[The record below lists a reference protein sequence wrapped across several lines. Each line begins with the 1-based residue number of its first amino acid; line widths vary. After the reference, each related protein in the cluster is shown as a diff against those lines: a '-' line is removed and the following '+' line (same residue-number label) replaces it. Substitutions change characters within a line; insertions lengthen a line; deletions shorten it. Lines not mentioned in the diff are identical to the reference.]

1 MSDYIVRATAGNGSI
16 RTFAATTRD
25 LVQHAREIHHTSPV
39 ASAALGRM
47 LTAAAMMGSMLKG
60 EKDIVTLQIRGEGPL
75 QGLVVTSDSHARV
88 KGYVFN
94 PNVEIPDLYPGK
106 LNVGGAI
113 GNGYMSVIK
122 DIGMREPY
130 AGRIELVTGGI
141 ADDLTYYFAQSEQ
154 TPSAVGLGVL
164 VETDTSIRRAGGFI
178 IQLLPDATDEMI
190 EKLEKKLATLPYV
203 SDLLDMGKAKAFI
216 STTAG
221 TFCGQMPSP
230 WQRPLTR
237 TGTLRGTPFTRPTTR
252 KPAGSPSRC
261 PTPSMMRICSVT
273 AFRTAAAASAAR
285 QPSTATS
292 SPFRRG
298 TKTTRCCLRLR
309 GCAKPATSM

>member
-16 RTFAATTRD
+16 RAFAATTRD

-122 DIGMREPY
+122 D
-130 AGRIELVTGGI
+130 
-141 ADDLTYYFAQSEQ
+141 
-154 TPSAVGLGVL
+154 
-164 VETDTSIRRAGGFI
+164 
-178 IQLLPDATDEMI
+178 
-190 EKLEKKLATLPYV
+190 
-203 SDLLDMGKAKAFI
+203 
-216 STTAG
+216 
-221 TFCGQMPSP
+221 
-230 WQRPLTR
+230 RP
-237 TGTLRGTPFTRPTTR
+237 
-252 KPAGSPSRC
+252 
-261 PTPSMMRICSVT
+261 
-273 AFRTAAAASAAR
+273 
-285 QPSTATS
+285 
-292 SPFRRG
+292 
-298 TKTTRCCLRLR
+298 
-309 GCAKPATSM
+309 

>member
-16 RTFAATTRD
+16 RAFAATTRD

-130 AGRIELVTGGI
+130 AGRIELVTGEI

-178 IQLLPDATDEMI
+178 IQLMPFCDEKVI
-190 EKLEKKLATLPYV
+190 EKLEQRLAEV
-203 SDLLDMGKAKAFI
+203 N
-216 STTAG
+216 
-221 TFCGQMPSP
+221 
-230 WQRPLTR
+230 
-237 TGTLRGTPFTRPTTR
+237 
-252 KPAGSPSRC
+252 
-261 PTPSMMRICSVT
+261 SVT
-273 AFRTAAAASAAR
+273 AFLDEGLTPEQILEKLLGDMDLVINDTVPTQFYCNCSRERVSKALIAVGRKELNEMIQEGKPVELKCHFCNSAYEF
-285 QPSTATS
+285 STEDL
-292 SPFRRG
+292 
-298 TKTTRCCLRLR
+298 KELLR
-309 GCAKPATSM
+309 KSK

>member
-16 RTFAATTRD
+16 RAFAATTRD

-130 AGRIELVTGGI
+130 AGRIELVTGEI

-178 IQLLPDATDEMI
+178 IQLMPFCDEKVI
-190 EKLEKKLATLPYV
+190 EKLEQRLAEV
-203 SDLLDMGKAKAFI
+203 N
-216 STTAG
+216 
-221 TFCGQMPSP
+221 
-230 WQRPLTR
+230 
-237 TGTLRGTPFTRPTTR
+237 
-252 KPAGSPSRC
+252 
-261 PTPSMMRICSVT
+261 SVT
-273 AFRTAAAASAAR
+273 AFLDEGLTPEQILEKLLGDMDLVINDTVPTQFYCNCSRERVSKALIAVGR
-285 QPSTATS
+285 KELNEMIQE
-292 SPFRRG
+292 
-298 TKTTRCCLRLR
+298 
-309 GCAKPATSM
+309 AKPVELKCHFCNSAYEFSTEDLKELLRKSK